1 MQITQWDSDNTNRR
15 QVLNVKIALAKSELK
30 TLQFLVSETKQK
42 IAELN
47 NEFASIPA
55 NGGFTTVEL

>member
-30 TLQFLVSETKQK
+30 TLQFLIAETKQK
-42 IAELN
+42 IAALN
-47 NEFASIPA
+47 DEFASIPA